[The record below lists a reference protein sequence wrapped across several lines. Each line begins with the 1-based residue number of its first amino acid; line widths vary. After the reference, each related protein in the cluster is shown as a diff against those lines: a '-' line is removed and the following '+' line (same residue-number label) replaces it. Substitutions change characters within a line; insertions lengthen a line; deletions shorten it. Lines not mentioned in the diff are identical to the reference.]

1 VPDPRAASLEEETLS
16 HRARRATR
24 TLVPLLAVAGAIA
37 ALAAGAAGAQG
48 ATTWLCRPGLPHDA
62 CATGLATTLLNP
74 DGSVAAPAPAPAQ
87 AAKNPKID
95 CFYVYPTVSDQ
106 RAIQA
111 TRKIDPEER
120 SIALYQAA
128 RYSSEC
134 RVYAPMYRQITL
146 RGLLS
151 PDKVTAKMRTTSYND
166 VRDAW
171 RDYLKRYNKGRG
183 VVFISHSQGTFAL
196 RELLAKEVDAQPA
209 VRKRVVSA
217 ILLGGNVL
225 VKKGKGVG
233 GDFQHLPACRSAS
246 QLRCVIAFST
256 FNQTP
261 PAGAVFGVAGTGR
274 SIIPN
279 SPKGTEVLCTNPAA
293 LGGGSAPL
301 TSVFPST
308 PFAPGTTIG
317 ALTTQVG
324 LPQPQVSTPWIEA
337 QAYTAQCSS
346 EGGAN
351 VLRITGEPGAPAL
364 KALPDA
370 TWGLHLVDA
379 NIALGDLVTLV
390 HGQAARYAAR

>member
-1 VPDPRAASLEEETLS
+1 MS
-16 HRARRATR
+16 RR
-24 TLVPLLAVAGAIA
+24 LLAVALCCAA
-37 ALAAGAAGAQG
+37 ALALAASGASAK
-48 ATTWLCRPGLPHDA
+48 TTWLCKPGLASNP
-62 CATGLATTLLNP
+62 CAPGLGTTVISPTG
-74 DGSVAAPAPAPAQ
+74 APQGTVTPAK
-87 AAKNPKID
+87 AKNPKID

-106 RAIQA
+106 RSIQA

-151 PDKVTAKMRTTSYND
+151 PGKVTARMRTTSYND

-183 VVFISHSQGTFAL
+183 VVFISHSQGTFVL
-196 RELLAKEVDAQPA
+196 RQLLAKEVDAQPA

-233 GDFQHLPACRSAS
+233 GDFQHLTACRSAN
-246 QLRCVIAFST
+246 QLRCVVAFST
-256 FNQTP
+256 FNDVP
-261 PAGAVFGVAGTGR
+261 PKGALFGVAGTGR
-274 SIIPN
+274 SVV
-279 SPKGTEVLCTNPAA
+279 PKEDASGTEVLCTNPAA
-293 LGGGSAPL
+293 LAGGSAPL
-301 TSVFPST
+301 TSLYPST

-324 LPQPQVSTPWIEA
+324 LPTPAISTPWIEA
-337 QAYTAQCSS
+337 QAFSGQCSD

-364 KALPDA
+364 KALPDP

-390 HGQAARYAAR
+390 HGQASRYTAR